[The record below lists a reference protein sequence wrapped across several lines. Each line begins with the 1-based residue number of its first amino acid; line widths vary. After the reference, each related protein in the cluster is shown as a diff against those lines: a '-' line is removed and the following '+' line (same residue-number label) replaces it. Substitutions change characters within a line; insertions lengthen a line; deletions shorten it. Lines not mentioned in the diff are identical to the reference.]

1 MANARLAQLPTIA
14 DAVRLGVVDI
24 EIAALGTAYNVDAS
38 YERLGTI
45 VPGSYKPDISRD
57 MYMVKRGLPQIATK
71 TFAIGM
77 TGKVAFDLSEI
88 TPRAIDVANGG
99 QAPVV
104 TSTSATTVAVSPTPT
119 TTTFSV
125 ASATGYAV
133 GNWITVVT
141 TAGTIT
147 RKITALSGVAITV
160 DALPVAPASGAA
172 VNKITNIQVPGG
184 GVQIVERTMR
194 AIFTDSYDDQ
204 FIWHFPKVMT
214 TGKMA
219 FDAKDAASEAILS
232 MEFDLFGTQ
241 STVGG
246 NTDYFLY
253 HSYFVPKP

>member
-1 MANARLAQLPTIA
+1 MSAAGSKRVNQLQ
-14 DAVRLGVVDI
+14 R
-24 EIAALGTAYNVDAS
+24 NFS
-38 YERLGTI
+38 
-45 VPGSYKPDISRD
+45 S
-57 MYMVKRGLPQIATK
+57 
-71 TFAIGM
+71 
-77 TGKVAFDLSEI
+77 
-88 TPRAIDVANGG
+88 
-99 QAPVV
+99 
-104 TSTSATTVAVSPTPT
+104 
-119 TTTFSV
+119 FSV

-172 VNKITNIQVPGG
+172 VNKITNVQVPGG
-184 GVQIVERTMR
+184 GVQVVERTMR
-194 AIFTDSYDDQ
+194 AVFVDTYDDR

-219 FDAKDAASEAILS
+219 FDAKDGASEAILS